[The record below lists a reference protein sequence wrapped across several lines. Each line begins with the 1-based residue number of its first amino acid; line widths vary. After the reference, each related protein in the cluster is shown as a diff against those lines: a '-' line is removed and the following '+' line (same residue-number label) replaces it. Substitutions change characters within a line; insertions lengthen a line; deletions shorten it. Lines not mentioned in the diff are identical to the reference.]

1 MNKLIKQQLQN
12 LKSVKIEFN
21 DNTTSIMIPKTMEVL
36 PEALNKGDVYLIEL
50 EDFILNPL
58 SNSTLASNWNAGKV
72 PSHKLY
78 KVEFLEKMNNMY
90 KFNGIAVEDNQEL
103 YTESWFG
110 WLPENSFT
118 VIERY

>member
-58 SNSTLASNWNAGKV
+58 SNSTLASN
-72 PSHKLY
+72 
-78 KVEFLEKMNNMY
+78 
-90 KFNGIAVEDNQEL
+90 
-103 YTESWFG
+103 
-110 WLPENSFT
+110 
-118 VIERY
+118 